1 MKNSSECNDKRV
13 FIDFFIFGERK
24 LSIHFL
30 GVGAQDQ
37 SDRGNSSKDRHGG
50 IFCANKKTASRNGE
64 AVRMRKMGFEPT
76 RAIAHK
82 TLNLARL
89 PFRHFR
95 KYYRRKRRLR

>member
-1 MKNSSECNDKRV
+1 MGNL
-13 FIDFFIFGERK
+13 
-24 LSIHFL
+24 LSK
-30 GVGAQDQ
+30 Q
-37 SDRGNSSKDRHGG
+37 
-50 IFCANKKTASRNGE
+50 KTASHNRE